1 MNNKYIECRVFK
13 STVFWAEVMFYF
25 PIDIS
30 FEDIKSNQKTSFLVK
45 GDYVGKFN
53 FHFAF
58 LLLQDKQKIKNKDYY
73 YTYYIPE
80 NQK

>member
-13 STVFWAEVMFYF
+13 STVFWAEVIFYF
-25 PIDIS
+25 PLNIS
-30 FEDIKSNQKTSFLVK
+30 FDEIKTNIKSSFLK
-45 GDYVGKFN
+45 KDDYVGKFN
-53 FHFAF
+53 FHFDF
-58 LLLQDKQKIKNKDYY
+58 LNLQDKQKIKNKDYY